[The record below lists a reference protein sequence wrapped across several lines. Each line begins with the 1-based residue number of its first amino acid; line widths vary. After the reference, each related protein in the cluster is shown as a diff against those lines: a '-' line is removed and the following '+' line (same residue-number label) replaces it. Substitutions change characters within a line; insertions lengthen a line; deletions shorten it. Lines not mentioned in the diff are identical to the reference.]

1 MKSVSCFRGSI
12 FLLAS
17 LASLAVHP
25 PLPFICDF
33 PFPLSPSPLG
43 VLGGSIQTFV
53 SWCPFGFAQGM
64 LCGKLRLTNTHDER
78 TG

>member
-33 PFPLSPSPLG
+33 PFPLRLLAFLAVQSRPSCLG
-43 VLGGSIQTFV
+43 VPSASLRACFV
-53 SWCPFGFAQGM
+53 VNSV
-64 LCGKLRLTNTHDER
+64 
-78 TG
+78 